1 MTMGITMTNTIFND
15 GFLNDH
21 FGQKY
26 IHIEQM
32 DGMGDTTFTYEDFQR
47 LLEMKSHWHPG
58 SLMVMNDTNKVD
70 PALYFDE
77 LPRASGVD
85 RFVLNLEKIESLIKR
100 GCSIVMND
108 VHTLNPVLQDF
119 ALKLQRLTNAGC
131 QANLYFSMGNNKA
144 FGPHFDDH
152 EVFALHCAGEKVW
165 NIYENVEPYPINADV
180 FKKDLKER
188 MALSGPLKE
197 QVTLKPGSMLYLPRG
212 QFHDALASGNGSI
225 HLAFGVNRMM
235 PLDLLDGIWQ
245 RLVADSWVRSDLP
258 RDITDKDL
266 KVTFKKL
273 GQKVAELGEDKA
285 VLDSV
290 KAYANATIENH
301 HELNINALVDGDI
314 IYMVSQQIKIAMHQ
328 NKPHLTEGKNY
339 VPIPP
344 EHLKAITGMLKE
356 KSVTATFFIDNFGYD
371 KDRAMNLIGMMKKI
385 KVLL

>member
-1 MTMGITMTNTIFND
+1 MTDTIFND
-15 GFLNDH
+15 RFINDY
-21 FGQKY
+21 FGKKY
-26 IHIEQM
+26 LHIDGM
-32 DGMGDTTFTYEDFQR
+32 DGMGDTTFTYDDFQR
-47 LLEMKSHWHPG
+47 LLEMKSHWHHG

-77 LPRASGVD
+77 LPRATGNE
-85 RFVLNLEKIESLIKR
+85 RFVLNLEKIEGLIKR
-100 GCSIVMND
+100 GCSVVLND
-108 VHTLNPVLQDF
+108 VHTLNPVLQAF
-119 ALKLQRLTNAGC
+119 ALKLQKLTKGSC

-165 NIYENVEPYPINADV
+165 NIYENVEPYPINADI

-188 MALSGPLKE
+188 MALSGDLKE
-197 QVTLKPGSMLYLPRG
+197 QVTLKPGSLLYMPRG

-258 RDITDKDL
+258 RDLTDKNL
-266 KVTFKKL
+266 KATFKKL
-273 GQKVAELGEDKA
+273 GQKVAELGDDKA

-290 KAYANATIENH
+290 KAYASATIENH
-301 HELNINALVDGDI
+301 HALDINALVDSDVVHV
-314 IYMVSQQIKIAMHQ
+314 VSPQIKIAMHQ

-339 VPIPP
+339 VPVPA
-344 EHLKAITGMLKE
+344 EHVKAITAMLKE
-356 KSVTATFFIDNFGYD
+356 PSVTASFFVEKYGYD
-371 KDRAMNLIGMMKKI
+371 KARAQALINQMKKI